1 MGQGQGHLTWW
12 VHRWTPYLGQSR
24 ELWGDFARKVN
35 QRINGQGGQ
44 FRSCFRSCL
53 GRGRWN
59 TACLTLMFSLPWSCW
74 RTNCWLCSGG
84 SYFYC
89 SSYLVFSYQSFYNQS
104 SWEHATTTWYLLPD
118 YWRTDGKSDRCPMWS
133 MLLEET
139 KKHHSFCRH
148 SLGYS
153 KKIHSKCFE
162 YDSKDYLVSL
172 THKLI
177 NYRIIEP

>member
-1 MGQGQGHLTWW
+1 M
-12 VHRWTPYLGQSR
+12 P
-24 ELWGDFARKVN
+24 
-35 QRINGQGGQ
+35 
-44 FRSCFRSCL
+44 
-53 GRGRWN
+53 
-59 TACLTLMFSLPWSCW
+59 
-74 RTNCWLCSGG
+74 
-84 SYFYC
+84 
-89 SSYLVFSYQSFYNQS
+89 
-104 SWEHATTTWYLLPD
+104 LLPD
-118 YWRTDGKSDRCPMWS
+118 TYYLIIGELTGKVTDSLSPMWS